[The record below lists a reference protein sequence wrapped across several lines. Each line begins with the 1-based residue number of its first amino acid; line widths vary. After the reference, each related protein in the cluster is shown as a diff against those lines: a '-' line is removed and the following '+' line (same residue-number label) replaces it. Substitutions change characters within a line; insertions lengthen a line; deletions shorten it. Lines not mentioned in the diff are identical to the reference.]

1 MLPWQGFKPEYR
13 HVGEASD
20 WRKVCPEGKSETDS
34 NGQNEFKLWAQR
46 SLATDAKMNFDS
58 ISQGCFLVMP
68 SSASNSPTKKA
79 KSKGTP
85 RAPTAQTSSA
95 APTTPSRLEAGDFQ
109 PLLDGEESIE
119 AVQLRMRLY
128 KETWSEMKS
137 KIDKIL
143 SQINKSAFESIG
155 DFVETAYDRS
165 MDHNGLIV
173 LPFHELPTA
182 LVFAGTHPPAILIAY
197 AHVVCRNSIS
207 LISYICT
214 LCINVPDHDAVF
226 AQITLRLQRPDAD
239 TGAEIRRKSNHVA
252 LLQSKDCPNLKTTM
266 KNMIEQFMGIERGT
280 EQEDDGDETEEGQS
294 GERTEEVYNLGKS
307 TSTRGCR
314 LPNYD
319 MQVLEGWY
327 QHIVSVGAVAGNKR
341 KNGSMTTPAP
351 LQRPNLVVILQDFES
366 FDPVVL
372 QDFIT
377 ICRYGLA
384 LDLVYYHTLC
394 QYLETAFHIRPPNS
408 EYQLRLPIIL
418 LVGIATSTEA
428 LHQALPKSVLS
439 LLRMERFHLQQSD
452 RWFGNVVEEVKHN
465 GVEAWTK
472 ALQISAGSFLL
483 VRFVNGIR
491 CGEPQGESL
500 RLPMVLSWTD
510 LIQYSRIWPTIR
522 PTLCS
527 LPTSK
532 PIHPIQ
538 YAVMHHFYANPLSI
552 FTPLLTTADLRDLQS
567 SNVIHPSHIDHLRML
582 PSFRRHIEN
591 LSTTEP
597 SRALALLDPD
607 PSDLL
612 AALPTH
618 LRALRDHHT
627 RFRVGF
633 TLLVSLQSC
642 FAAYSTLRKPKRML
656 YLAALQDAEGLKGS
670 DTVKF
675 LVSLVGKMRFGVM
688 KTCVKKLVDGL
699 KAVVEDDNGGGKEV
713 MREAGCDVEMMIGQ
727 LEKYRAKLEM
737 IKGQMEEGKEGES
750 GDDMEREGGVGK
762 RKLMRLGVDEGEEG
776 GRQTKVSRKLKMEEK
791 KGELER
797 APKEVRE
804 YEGIVE
810 AVKTF
815 IMEILEMS
823 LCKYTTLPFHEIVY
837 YSNVKL
843 HEKTFT
849 AQPRA
854 AIQTALAQ
862 PLHYLNCDCCRD
874 IATDALSATQHDT
887 CILYKLYLECNR
899 MINMYDWFVAFGVV
913 LEREARGAKGKI
925 EEREVQYPFYM
936 AAGLDE

>member
-1 MLPWQGFKPEYR
+1 
-13 HVGEASD
+13 
-20 WRKVCPEGKSETDS
+20 
-34 NGQNEFKLWAQR
+34 
-46 SLATDAKMNFDS
+46 
-58 ISQGCFLVMP
+58 
-68 SSASNSPTKKA
+68 
-79 KSKGTP
+79 
-85 RAPTAQTSSA
+85 
-95 APTTPSRLEAGDFQ
+95 
-109 PLLDGEESIE
+109 
-119 AVQLRMRLY
+119 
-128 KETWSEMKS
+128 
-137 KIDKIL
+137 
-143 SQINKSAFESIG
+143 
-155 DFVETAYDRS
+155 
-165 MDHNGLIV
+165 
-173 LPFHELPTA
+173 
-182 LVFAGTHPPAILIAY
+182 
-197 AHVVCRNSIS
+197 
-207 LISYICT
+207 
-214 LCINVPDHDAVF
+214 
-226 AQITLRLQRPDAD
+226 
-239 TGAEIRRKSNHVA
+239 
-252 LLQSKDCPNLKTTM
+252 M
-266 KNMIEQFMGIERGT
+266 KNMIEQFLGIERGT

-377 ICRYGLA
+377 IC
-384 LDLVYYHTLC
+384 
-394 QYLETAFHIRPPNS
+394 S

-418 LVGIATSTEA
+418 LVGIATSAEA

-452 RWFGNVVEEVKHN
+452 RWFGNVVEELFIKN
-465 GVEAWTK
+465 TMGLK
-472 ALQISAGSFLL
+472 LGPRPYKFLL
-483 VRFVNGIR
+483 DHFFLYDLSMGSVVA
-491 CGEPQGESL
+491 SL
-500 RLPMVLSWTD
+500 
-510 LIQYSRIWPTIR
+510 
-522 PTLCS
+522 
-527 LPTSK
+527 K
-532 PIHPIQ
+532 

-675 LVSLVGKMRFGVM
+675 LVSLVGKMRFGAM

-699 KAVVEDDNGGGKEV
+699 KAIVEDDNGGGKEV

-843 HEKTFT
+843 HEKVSCTRENYICLNVLNFEIFVP
-849 AQPRA
+849 QPANRLSLPNPV
-854 AIQTALAQ
+854 QRSRQ
-862 PLHYLNCDCCRD
+862 PWRNPSIIL
-874 IATDALSATQHDT
+874 IATAAGTSPLTRSRRHNTILASCTNSTLSA
-887 CILYKLYLECNR
+887 I
-899 MINMYDWFVAFGVV
+899 A
-913 LEREARGAKGKI
+913 
-925 EEREVQYPFYM
+925 
-936 AAGLDE
+936 

>member
-182 LVFAGTHPPAILIAY
+182 LVFAG
-197 AHVVCRNSIS
+197 
-207 LISYICT
+207 
-214 LCINVPDHDAVF
+214 INVPDHDAVF

-239 TGAEIRRKSNHVA
+239 AGAEIRRKSNHVA

-266 KNMIEQFMGIERGT
+266 KNMIEQFLGIERGT

-377 ICRYGLA
+377 IC
-384 LDLVYYHTLC
+384 
-394 QYLETAFHIRPPNS
+394 S

-418 LVGIATSTEA
+418 LVGIATSAEA

-452 RWFGNVVEEVKHN
+452 RWFGNVVEEVS
-465 GVEAWTK
+465 E
-472 ALQISAGSFLL
+472 L
-483 VRFVNGIR
+483 V
-491 CGEPQGESL
+491 
-500 RLPMVLSWTD
+500 
-510 LIQYSRIWPTIR
+510 IW
-522 PTLCS
+522 
-527 LPTSK
+527 
-532 PIHPIQ
+532 
-538 YAVMHHFYANPLSI
+538 
-552 FTPLLTTADLRDLQS
+552 
-567 SNVIHPSHIDHLRML
+567 
-582 PSFRRHIEN
+582 
-591 LSTTEP
+591 
-597 SRALALLDPD
+597 
-607 PSDLL
+607 
-612 AALPTH
+612 
-618 LRALRDHHT
+618 
-627 RFRVGF
+627 
-633 TLLVSLQSC
+633 
-642 FAAYSTLRKPKRML
+642 
-656 YLAALQDAEGLKGS
+656 
-670 DTVKF
+670 
-675 LVSLVGKMRFGVM
+675 
-688 KTCVKKLVDGL
+688 
-699 KAVVEDDNGGGKEV
+699 
-713 MREAGCDVEMMIGQ
+713 
-727 LEKYRAKLEM
+727 
-737 IKGQMEEGKEGES
+737 
-750 GDDMEREGGVGK
+750 
-762 RKLMRLGVDEGEEG
+762 
-776 GRQTKVSRKLKMEEK
+776 
-791 KGELER
+791 
-797 APKEVRE
+797 
-804 YEGIVE
+804 
-810 AVKTF
+810 
-815 IMEILEMS
+815 
-823 LCKYTTLPFHEIVY
+823 
-837 YSNVKL
+837 
-843 HEKTFT
+843 
-849 AQPRA
+849 
-854 AIQTALAQ
+854 
-862 PLHYLNCDCCRD
+862 
-874 IATDALSATQHDT
+874 
-887 CILYKLYLECNR
+887 
-899 MINMYDWFVAFGVV
+899 
-913 LEREARGAKGKI
+913 
-925 EEREVQYPFYM
+925 
-936 AAGLDE
+936 